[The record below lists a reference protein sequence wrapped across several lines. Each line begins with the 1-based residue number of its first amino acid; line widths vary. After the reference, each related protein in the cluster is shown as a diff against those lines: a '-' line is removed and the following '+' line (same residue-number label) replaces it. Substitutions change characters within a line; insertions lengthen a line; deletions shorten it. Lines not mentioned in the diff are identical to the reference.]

1 MSQTSPVTVNLARS
15 APKDVAAV
23 AVPVGSAGSVPKAVG
38 LNRAALTAAG
48 FEGKPGQT
56 LVVPSATGPTQIA
69 VGIGDDGINATV
81 LRNAAAALVRA
92 AGKRASIATTLADL
106 DGVEAAAA
114 AQAVVEGAL
123 AGRLPLP
130 RPEDRAACRRIAGA

>member
-1 MSQTSPVTVNLARS
+1 MSVTVHIARS
-15 APKDVAAV
+15 SPKAV
-23 AVPVGSAGSVPKAVG
+23 EAVGVPVGVKGAVPRSLG

-69 VGIGDDGINATV
+69 VGIGDERLTAAG

-92 AGKRASIATTLADL
+92 AGKRTSIATTSPTSTASTRQQRHRRSSR
-106 DGVEAAAA
+106 VP
-114 AQAVVEGAL
+114 

-130 RPEDRAACRRIAGA
+130 RPEDRAGAARDCRN